1 MIKWFEEEEEEEE
14 FEEQRN
20 LSDSSVSSLFLQVSQ
35 VTVIIIWSLQ
45 T

>member
-1 MIKWFEEEEEEEE
+1 MIKWFEEEEELGKK
-14 FEEQRN
+14 RT

-35 VTVIIIWSLQ
+35 VTIILIWSLQ